1 MGPLCVCVKQKA
13 GKRPCAHCSVPGPL
27 SGPPPHHGT
36 RYQIAF
42 LLGDGQVE
50 ILPAA
55 ILQPFFFFFLKVS
68 TVEFKRRET
77 QPLEKTVSHV
87 LPSYSSP
94 FPHGHQQMILA
105 PQITQQRAAKLGAT
119 FTVYVLLPCL

>member
-1 MGPLCVCVKQKA
+1 MGPLWVCVKQKA

-27 SGPPPHHGT
+27 SGPLPHHGT

-50 ILPAA
+50 ILLAA
-55 ILQPFFFFFLKVS
+55 ILLPFFVFLKVS

-77 QPLEKTVSHV
+77 QPLERTVPMFS
-87 LPSYSSP
+87 LPIRPLFLMGIS
-94 FPHGHQQMILA
+94 
-105 PQITQQRAAKLGAT
+105 R
-119 FTVYVLLPCL
+119 